1 MMTRRLLAIGLW
13 LWASPCGATTSVIVS
28 GTNTASNAASTTYH
42 ALMGGSGEAWN
53 TTESFMEGYVSAAGT
68 LKSLYVELTTAP
80 DNGAGAQ
87 SYTFTIRHNGTTDS
101 DITCA
106 VSEAE
111 TTCSDLVNTLA
122 VSAGDRVAIQAVPAT
137 TPATSAIRYSL
148 LFDSTTDNESLMLSS
163 TEDSTSTANNRRYA
177 LMGLTPAGA
186 SATTGLDVMAMA
198 GTLSTFY
205 VRVGT
210 APGGGVTHTFT
221 VFVNNSASGI
231 TCDIVDTAT
240 TCSDLSNTAAVV
252 AGDSVD
258 INRADNGAPAAT
270 GSIHGLKMVAT
281 TAGQFQVMAI
291 GDALPSTTDTEYQ
304 NAASGWDTSAWG
316 NEDVKLSLGQSMTV
330 QAMQAK
336 LQAAITSGSYTMSL
350 RDAQGTTTVTCAI
363 TSQTCSDSSDSE
375 TIANGATLGWEK
387 VPASPSNQRRIGM
400 TFQAIIPAAPSAR
413 RVFLISQ
420 EELCAGFL
428 PRFVCPSLS

>member
-1 MMTRRLLAIGLW
+1 MMTRRLVAIGLW
-13 LWASPCGATTSVIVS
+13 LWASPCGATTSVSVS

-163 TEDSTSTANNRRYA
+163 TEDSTSTANNR
-177 LMGLTPAGA
+177 
-186 SATTGLDVMAMA
+186 
-198 GTLSTFY
+198 
-205 VRVGT
+205 
-210 APGGGVTHTFT
+210 
-221 VFVNNSASGI
+221 
-231 TCDIVDTAT
+231 
-240 TCSDLSNTAAVV
+240 
-252 AGDSVD
+252 
-258 INRADNGAPAAT
+258 
-270 GSIHGLKMVAT
+270 
-281 TAGQFQVMAI
+281 
-291 GDALPSTTDTEYQ
+291 
-304 NAASGWDTSAWG
+304 
-316 NEDVKLSLGQSMTV
+316 
-330 QAMQAK
+330 
-336 LQAAITSGSYTMSL
+336 
-350 RDAQGTTTVTCAI
+350 
-363 TSQTCSDSSDSE
+363 
-375 TIANGATLGWEK
+375 
-387 VPASPSNQRRIGM
+387 
-400 TFQAIIPAAPSAR
+400 
-413 RVFLISQ
+413 
-420 EELCAGFL
+420 
-428 PRFVCPSLS
+428 